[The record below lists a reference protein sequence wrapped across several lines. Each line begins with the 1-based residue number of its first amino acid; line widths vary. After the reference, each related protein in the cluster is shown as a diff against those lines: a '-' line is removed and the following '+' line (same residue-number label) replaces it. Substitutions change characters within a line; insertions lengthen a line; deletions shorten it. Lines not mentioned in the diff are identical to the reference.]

1 MSVYTCIWVLLD
13 CISYMYRYARDSE
26 SILCAF
32 LLRISLNEQKAALGG
47 SIAEL
52 LGNLPYIRASGMR
65 PQEEKRLN
73 AVAEQLRVTEFRH
86 HKYMMGFHG
95 SKDLIEGIGFA
106 VVVGTAIQLAL
117 VGEVSS
123 GAILTLAMLYN
134 KAAQPLAK
142 MHQVV
147 DQGHEAVVKIGAL
160 SAVRALEID
169 PGLRGSVMPH
179 DAAGTPLRAHALD
192 VWVGGVGHTSSEEGK
207 LNGSGSEAGTQAVH
221 VLQGLSLEIERGTV
235 VGVAGGSGSGKSTL
249 LKSVLGLV
257 PDYAGNLQIF
267 EVEARDVHKAALAQ
281 KVAYAQQDPF
291 VLTGTLRDNLV
302 LAQPTAVLAMNG
314 LASQP
319 EVPPFD
325 DTELLRALEQ
335 ACLGPA
341 DHAWAD
347 GLETL
352 IHEGGR
358 NLSGGQ
364 RQRLALARVFLQRHA
379 ELIVLDEAT
388 SALDNTV
395 EARVIEEL
403 HRHARTNG
411 RTVVMVAHRLTT
423 LRRTDRV
430 LVMETGQIVQDGT
443 FDDLAA
449 TRGVFQTLLRATDTD
464 YEAKAPP
471 QRVN

>member
-1 MSVYTCIWVLLD
+1 M
-13 CISYMYRYARDSE
+13 
-26 SILCAF
+26 LCGVSC
-32 LLRISLNEQKAALGG
+32 RISLNEQKAALGG

-65 PQEEKRLN
+65 PQEEQRLN
-73 AVAEQLRVTEFRH
+73 EVAEQLRKTEFRH

-117 VGEVSS
+117 MGEVSS

-160 SAVRALEID
+160 SAVRALEVD
-169 PGLRGSVMPH
+169 PGLRGSVMPRS
-179 DAAGTPLRAHALD
+179 AAAVPLRAQALD
-192 VWVGGVGHTSSEEGK
+192 VWVGGEGHTSSDWGGDK
-207 LNGSGSEAGTQAVH
+207 RSGSPSASGAQAVH
-221 VLQGLSLEIERGTV
+221 VLQNFSLEIRRGTV

-257 PDYAGNLQIF
+257 PDYEGSLQLF
-267 EVEARDVHKAALAQ
+267 ETEARDVDKAALAQ
-281 KVAYAQQDPF
+281 KVAYAQQEPF

-302 LAQPTAVLAMNG
+302 LAQPAAGVEPNG
-314 LASQP
+314 IESQPHLAS
-319 EVPPFD
+319 FD
-325 DTELLRALEQ
+325 DTALLRALEQ
-335 ACLGPA
+335 ACLGPGE
-341 DHAWAD
+341 HTWAD

-364 RQRLALARVFLQRHA
+364 RQRLALARVFLHRNA

-388 SALDNTV
+388 SALDNAV

-403 HRHARTNG
+403 HRHARAHG

-430 LVMETGQIVQDGT
+430 LVMEAGQIVQDGS
-443 FDDLAA
+443 FEDLAA
-449 TRGVFQTLLRATDTD
+449 AHGVFQKLLHATYTD
-464 YEAKAPP
+464 SERNSKTDGPAT
-471 QRVN
+471 QV

>member
-1 MSVYTCIWVLLD
+1 MPCGVS
-13 CISYMYRYARDSE
+13 R
-26 SILCAF
+26 
-32 LLRISLNEQKAALGG
+32 RISLNEQKAALGG

-65 PQEEKRLN
+65 PQEEQRLN
-73 AVAEQLRVTEFRH
+73 EVAEQLRTTEFRH

-117 VGEVSS
+117 MGEVSS

-160 SAVRALEID
+160 SAVRALEVD
-169 PGLRGSVMPH
+169 PGLRGSVMPRS
-179 DAAGTPLRAHALD
+179 AAAVPLRAHALD
-192 VWVGGVGHTSSEEGK
+192 VWVGGEGHTSSDWGAEK
-207 LNGSGSEAGTQAVH
+207 RSGSPGASGAQAVH
-221 VLQGLSLEIERGTV
+221 VLQNFSLEIGRGTV

-257 PDYAGNLQIF
+257 PDYEGSLQLF
-267 EVEARDVHKAALAQ
+267 EAEARDVHKAALAQ
-281 KVAYAQQDPF
+281 KVAYAQQEPF

-302 LAQPTAVLAMNG
+302 LAQPATGVEPDEIG
-314 LASQP
+314 SQPQLAS
-319 EVPPFD
+319 FD
-325 DTELLRALEQ
+325 DSALLRALEQ

-341 DHAWAD
+341 DHTWAD

-388 SALDNTV
+388 SALDNAV

-403 HRHARTNG
+403 HRHARAHG

-430 LVMETGQIVQDGT
+430 LVMEAGQVVQDGS

-449 TRGVFQTLLRATDTD
+449 THGVFQTLLHATDTD
-464 YEAKAPP
+464 RERISKTDGSAT
-471 QRVN
+471 